1 MNMVRI
7 SRYTIVQAKLAG
19 LRSTESAAR
28 ADSVIFSD
36 LLSEGR
42 NLIACGTHHGQG
54 SALPV
59 GGRGPCQRLNTAL
72 PSPQAGADQ
81 HPSNSTYNLTGIGAH
96 AIRSILFC
104 P

>member
-7 SRYTIVQAKLAG
+7 SRYTIVQSKLAG

-72 PSPQAGADQ
+72 PSPRPVPAKRGLYEAAAANTIVDE
-81 HPSNSTYNLTGIGAH
+81 LLG
-96 AIRSILFC
+96 RKL
-104 P
+104 